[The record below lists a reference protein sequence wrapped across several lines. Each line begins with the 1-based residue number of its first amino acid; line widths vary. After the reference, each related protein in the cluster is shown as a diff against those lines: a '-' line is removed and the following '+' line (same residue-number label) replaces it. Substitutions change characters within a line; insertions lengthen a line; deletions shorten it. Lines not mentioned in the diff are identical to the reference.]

1 MKIAICDTDTALSC
15 KLKHILYEYSNNY
28 KLDFFVETF
37 NSGEQL
43 LSSQNNF
50 LLIFIEYTLD
60 GINGLETAKE
70 IYSRNRS
77 TKIIFLTNDTKFIFD
92 AFHINAYC
100 FIKKPLHENEIKIS
114 LNRLFFSTHI
124 NYPIQIND
132 GDMTHCVDTDEI
144 IYLEADNKYCR
155 IHLKDNIITSKKTMA
170 RIYAALPKTYFQKI
184 NRAFIVNY
192 KFVNKYNT
200 ENVFLKNGEG
210 LHITRTYYKDFK
222 HFMINTQTIKNL
234 H

>member
-15 KLKHILYEYSNNY
+15 KLKHILYKYSNNY

-37 NSGEQL
+37 SSGEQL

-50 LLIFIEYTLD
+50 LLIFIDYTLN

-70 IYSRNRS
+70 IYNRNRN
-77 TKIIFLTNDTKFIFD
+77 TKIIFLTNDTTFVFD
-92 AFHINAYC
+92 AFHISAYY
-100 FIKKPLHENEIKIS
+100 FIKKPLIEEEINIS
-114 LNRLFFSTHI
+114 LDRLFFSTHT
-124 NYPIQIND
+124 NYPLQISD
-132 GDMTHCVDTDEI
+132 GEMTHCINTDEI
-144 IYLEADNKYCR
+144 IYLEADNKYCHV
-155 IHLKDNIITSKKTMA
+155 HLCDNVILCKKTMA
-170 RIYAALPKTYFQKI
+170 RVYAALPKTHFQKI
-184 NRAFIVNY
+184 NRAFIVNCKY
-192 KFVNKYNT
+192 VDKYNT

-222 HFMINTQTIKNL
+222 NFMINTQAIKEL